1 MPTNDFLSPY
11 NTPKY
16 ASGVA
21 LAASLATMAAL
32 TALPATSPA
41 RVHGNIVDVDA
52 DGSRWYWHSTST
64 LTSDGILVQAADDA
78 PSAGRWLRATGAVD
92 LACPFTYATADGAAI
107 LTLPTGARFALTR
120 AYWEVTTGFTGGSSS
135 AIGVASSV
143 SATAGDILGGSS
155 GDVTATLGTAGI
167 KTGTIGTI
175 MDTDAEL
182 HAQMYVA
189 ASNFTFER
197 ITSVYTAGAG
207 YVHLV
212 GTLLRN
218 AGS

>member
-1 MPTNDFLSPY
+1 MPIPHL
-11 NTPKY
+11 TPFNAPQY
-16 ASGVA
+16 VA
-21 LAASLATMAAL
+21 GTAVAASVATRAAL
-32 TALPATSPA
+32 TALVATSPA
-41 RVHGNIVDVDA
+41 RVHGNVVDVA
-52 DGSRWYWHSTST
+52 APAERWYWHSTST
-64 LTSDGILVQAADDA
+64 LTADDQLVDAADDA
-78 PSAGRWLRATGAVD
+78 PTAGRWLRCPGAVD
-92 LACPFTYATADGAAI
+92 LACPIAYTTADGAVL
-107 LTLPTGARFALTR
+107 LTIPTGARFKLESAH
-120 AYWEVTTGFTGGSSS
+120 WEVTTGFTGGSSS
-135 AIGVASSV
+135 AIGVASSLN
-143 SATAGDILGGSS
+143 ATAGDILGGAG

-167 KTGTIGTI
+167 KTGTIGAI

-197 ITSVYTAGAG
+197 ITSAYTAGAG

>member
-1 MPTNDFLSPY
+1 MSINARSPFGA
-11 NTPKY
+11 PKY
-16 ASGVA
+16 ASGSPVPASVA
-21 LAASLATMAAL
+21 TL
-32 TALPATSPA
+32 TALKAVTELGDLI
-41 RVHGNIVDVDA
+41 HGNEVLVDD
-52 DGSRWYWHSTST
+52 DGARFYWHSTSA
-64 LTSDGILVQAADDA
+64 LTGDDVLVVTPAAA
-78 PSAGRWLRATGAVD
+78 PSAGRWLRCPGAVD
-92 LACPFTYATADGAAI
+92 LALPIGHATADGAVL
-107 LTLPTGARFALTR
+107 LTIPTGARFKLESAH
-120 AYWEVTTGFTGGSSS
+120 WEVTTGFTGGSSS

-197 ITSVYTAGAG
+197 ITSAYTAGAG

-218 AGS
+218 AGA